1 MEFELP
7 EVVYSPQLLEMVIF
21 ELDQYNEWY
30 REAKVKAKIGV
41 KTDVQ
46 EPNHSQETLLVIKAW
61 QLAHG
66 EKEESLIQLLEVLRV
81 LKLPIIHVTLAALP
95 NHLQR
100 AQLVRWFQ
108 QLATPRPLL
117 LFSADRTLGG
127 GVIVRTPNHI
137 YDWSFRQKL
146 DEARANLGK
155 VVANA

>member
-1 MEFELP
+1 MALELP
-7 EVVYSPQLLEMVIF
+7 EAVYSPQILEMVIY
-21 ELDQYNEWY
+21 ELDQYNKWY
-30 REAKVKAKIGV
+30 QQSTVKTKVGV
-41 KTDVQ
+41 KTELA
-46 EPNHSQETLLVIKAW
+46 EPNHSPETTLVIKAW
-61 QLAHG
+61 QETNSGA
-66 EKEESLIQLLEVLRV
+66 SLVDLLDALR
-81 LKLPIIHVTLAALP
+81 KLNLPVIHVTLATLP

-108 QLATPRPLL
+108 QLSTPRPLI

-146 DEARANLGK
+146 EEARGNLGK

>member
-1 MEFELP
+1 VALELP
-7 EVVYSPQLLEMVIF
+7 EAIYSPQILEMVIY

-30 REAKVKAKIGV
+30 QESKVKAKVGV
-41 KTDVQ
+41 KSEQT
-46 EPNHSQETLLVIKAW
+46 NHSPETTLVIKTW
-61 QLAHG
+61 QEANVG
-66 EKEESLIQLLEVLRV
+66 ASLIELLAALR
-81 LKLPIIHVTLAALP
+81 KLNLPVIHVTLAALP

-108 QLATPRPLL
+108 QLSTPRPLI

-146 DEARANLGK
+146 EEARGNLGK

>member
-1 MEFELP
+1 VALELP
-7 EVVYSPQLLEMVIF
+7 EAIYSPQILEMVIY

-30 REAKVKAKIGV
+30 QESKVKAKVGV
-41 KTDVQ
+41 KSEQT
-46 EPNHSQETLLVIKAW
+46 EPNHSPETTLVIKTW
-61 QLAHG
+61 QEANVG
-66 EKEESLIQLLEVLRV
+66 ASLIELLAALR
-81 LKLPIIHVTLAALP
+81 KLNLPVIHVTLAALP

-108 QLATPRPLL
+108 QLSTPRPLI

-146 DEARANLGK
+146 EEARGNLGK